1 MRLIG
6 LALVVIG
13 GLLLG
18 YLGVTSGVGA
28 ERPVGGRRLLPSP
41 ALAAAAAVTSGL
53 ILLTVTGRRGGRG
66 G

>member
-18 YLGVTSGVGA
+18 Y
-28 ERPVGGRRLLPSP
+28 RGGRRRPGTR
-41 ALAAAAAVTSGL
+41 A
-53 ILLTVTGRRGGRG
+53 GGRPPAAG
-66 G
+66 MCPRRY